1 MTAKVLVVD
10 DVYVIRKVLE
20 AKLISEYFEVI
31 LAGSGQ
37 EALDKAQNESP
48 DIVLLDVMM
57 PDLDGFEVCRRLK
70 ADPRTAHIPVVMV
83 TGLDHPSDRITGLEA
98 GADDFLTKPAN
109 DVALFARVRNLVRLK
124 TMFDELRVREST
136 SLALGLAPSDPAL
149 DAARQLDAA
158 ILVIEDDPQSVD
170 QIVKALSQQRGL
182 VVLSDI
188 DAAPATINGREWDLV
203 IVSLTLETTD
213 GLRLCAL
220 MRSSERLRQTPVLVL
235 SRGGDNRSLLKAFEL
250 GVNDYVTK
258 PVDRA
263 EMLARVNSQLRRK
276 RFQDR
281 LRETMQLSV
290 EMAVIDPLTGL
301 HNRRYLDGHLA
312 QRVTQAQLEHRPLT
326 AVLLDIDHF
335 KAVNDSYG
343 HAGGD
348 VVLKQIAQR
357 LRLNVRGVDIVAR
370 IGGEEFVIIM
380 PEVDL
385 EEATLIAQRLLRITA
400 REPFAVTDGVELTV
414 TTSAGIAQL
423 QYAEDSAGLLRRADA
438 ALYRAKAEG
447 RNRVVAAG

>member
-37 EALDKAQNESP
+37 EALDKAINENP

-170 QIVKALSQQRGL
+170 QIAKALRQQRGL

-203 IVSLTLETTD
+203 IVSLTLEATD

-235 SRGGDNRSLLKAFEL
+235 SRSGDNRSLLKAFEL

-263 EMLARVNSQLRRK
+263 EILARVNSQLRRK

-281 LRETMQLSV
+281 LRETMILSV

-312 QRVTQAQLEHRPLT
+312 QRVSQAQLQHRPLT

-335 KAVNDSYG
+335 KAVNDTYG

-357 LRLNVRGVDIVAR
+357 IRLNVRGVDIVAR
-370 IGGEEFVIIM
+370 IGGEEFVVIM

-400 REPFAVTDGVELTV
+400 REPFSVTDAVELTV

-423 QYAEDSAGLLRRADA
+423 QYAEDAAGLLRRADA

>member
-37 EALDKAQNESP
+37 EALDKAQSENP

-136 SLALGLAPSDPAL
+136 SLALGLAPSDPAI
-149 DAARQLDAA
+149 DAAKQLDAA
-158 ILVIEDDPQSVD
+158 ILIIEDDPQSVD
-170 QIVKALSQQRGL
+170 QMVKALSQQRGL

-188 DAAPATINGREWDLV
+188 DAAPATIHEREWDLV

-235 SRGGDNRSLLKAFEL
+235 SRSGDNRSLLKAFEL

-335 KAVNDSYG
+335 KTVNDTYG

-357 LRLNVRGVDIVAR
+357 IRLNVRGVDIVAR

-400 REPFAVTDGVELTV
+400 REPFSVAEGIELTV